1 MGSEEET
8 GSPSFAE
15 ESDTIYLRIESVIKK
30 NLPNYLYLLF
40 RSIPFFSPRL
50 TLQEPFNTI
59 IDIPCFILLILYNP
73 QKKYYPW
80 YIT

>member
-30 NLPNYLYLLF
+30 KSPNYLYLFIQIHSILF
-40 RSIPFFSPRL
+40 PKTHSSRAI
-50 TLQEPFNTI
+50 
-59 IDIPCFILLILYNP
+59 
-73 QKKYYPW
+73 
-80 YIT
+80 